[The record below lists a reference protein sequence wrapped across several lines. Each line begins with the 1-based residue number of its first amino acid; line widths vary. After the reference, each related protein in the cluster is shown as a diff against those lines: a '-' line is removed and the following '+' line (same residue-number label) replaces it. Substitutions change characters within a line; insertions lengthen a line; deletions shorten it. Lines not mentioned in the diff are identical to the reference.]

1 MEEYGTVEFAPKQEG
16 RNIIMTLAPKGKKV
30 HTQSEQRRRGDQ
42 SRAERQARQAARL
55 AAKQEAQ
62 AQAAAE
68 AKAAV
73 ASERVRVTGSG
84 KLMHAGSAMRHNLEH
99 KSARKRRALKADGV
113 LATSQ
118 SKNMKK
124 LLGR

>member
-1 MEEYGTVEFAPKQEG
+1 MPKMKTNSAASKRAKITGT
-16 RNIIMTLAPKGKKV
+16 GKVK
-30 HTQSEQRRRGDQ
+30 
-42 SRAERQARQAARL
+42 
-55 AAKQEAQ
+55 
-62 AQAAAE
+62 
-68 AKAAV
+68 
-73 ASERVRVTGSG
+73 
-84 KLMHAGSAMRHNLEH
+84 HAGSAMRHNLEH